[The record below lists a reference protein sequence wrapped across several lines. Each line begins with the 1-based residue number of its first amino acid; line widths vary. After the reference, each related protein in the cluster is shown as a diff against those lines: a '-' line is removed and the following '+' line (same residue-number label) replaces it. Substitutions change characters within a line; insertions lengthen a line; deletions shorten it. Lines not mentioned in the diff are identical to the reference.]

1 VRVALG
7 ADRRSIVG
15 LVLGQTA
22 LDMGVGLT
30 IGLASSLAMSQLMQG
45 LLYGVTPNDPLAFA
59 LVVPALLAVALAAA
73 LVPVRRALAIAP
85 SEALRH
91 E

>member
-7 ADRRSIVG
+7 ADRGRVVG
-15 LVLGQTA
+15 LVLGQTV
-22 LDMGVGLT
+22 LDVG
-30 IGLASSLAMSQLMQG
+30 IGLAIGLALSRLMER
-45 LLYGVTPNDPLAFA
+45 LLYGVTPTDPVAFA
-59 LVVPALLAVALAAA
+59 LVVPALLAIA
-73 LVPVRRALAIAP
+73 LVAAFARVRRALAIAP